1 MSRSAAAPPEP
12 PNREPVSVP
21 AGAGGDDFRDDF
33 SGAPAP
39 WAARHPDP
47 HLVLE
52 TRALETPALE
62 TPALETIVLETI
74 VYLTRHGLSEHNL
87 KTDVY
92 MGRSPES
99 RLVAAGRE
107 QARRLGAR
115 LAGGEFAGDG
125 LAAEKMVQ
133 KIIASSLPRTEE
145 TAGLIG
151 QALGLENVETED
163 AFWELSKGDWEGVM
177 PRWELPEPIAR
188 ALAEDPFG
196 FRYPGGESYRDVTAR
211 AAPVFDAHVSANPGV
226 PLLFVLHGDVLRAL
240 LHHTLGFPPEKI
252 GDFIIDPCS
261 LTELR
266 WIEGRYHLARF
277 NDGAH
282 LG

>member
-1 MSRSAAAPPEP
+1 MENSP
-12 PNREPVSVP
+12 
-21 AGAGGDDFRDDF
+21 
-33 SGAPAP
+33 
-39 WAARHPDP
+39 
-47 HLVLE
+47 
-52 TRALETPALE
+52 
-62 TPALETIVLETI
+62 LETII
-74 VYLTRHGLSEHNL
+74 YLTRHGLSEHNL

-99 RLVAAGRE
+99 RLVDAGRE

-115 LAGGEFAGDG
+115 LLDDG
-125 LAAEKMVQ
+125 LAAEKRVR

-145 TAGLIG
+145 TASLIAE
-151 QALGLENVETED
+151 ALGLVEVETED

-177 PRWELPEPIAR
+177 PRWDLPEPIAK
-188 ALAEDPFG
+188 ALSADPFG

-211 AAPVFDAHVSANPGV
+211 VAPAFDTHVAANPGV

-240 LHHTLGFPPEKI
+240 LHHTLRFPPEKI

-266 WIEGRYHLARF
+266 WKEGRYHLARF

>member
-1 MSRSAAAPPEP
+1 MENS
-12 PNREPVSVP
+12 
-21 AGAGGDDFRDDF
+21 
-33 SGAPAP
+33 
-39 WAARHPDP
+39 
-47 HLVLE
+47 
-52 TRALETPALE
+52 
-62 TPALETIVLETI
+62 ALETII
-74 VYLTRHGLSEHNL
+74 YLTRHGLSEHNL

-99 RLVAAGRE
+99 RLVDAGRE

-115 LAGGEFAGDG
+115 LLDNG
-125 LAAEKMVQ
+125 LAAEKRVR

-145 TAGLIG
+145 TASLIAE
-151 QALGLENVETED
+151 ALGLVEVETED

-177 PRWELPEPIAR
+177 PRWDLPEPIAR
-188 ALAEDPFG
+188 ALSVDPFG